1 MGAYT
6 LPVIKSLTEQTADVL
21 RQAVLQGEL
30 LEGQG
35 IKQGDWAANLG
46 ISTVTLREALRV
58 LEAEGLVDI
67 LPNRGAF
74 VSSLTPDEAEDIYDV
89 RIGLELQ
96 ALKRAI
102 PCLDAGALAEL
113 DSILEKAENET
124 DLLAWS
130 AHNGE
135 FHARLYRQAERPKL
149 VALIDT
155 TRRNIDR
162 FIGLGMTDPAK
173 RRRMEQ
179 EHWEIYRASAEG
191 HIDQAMKLLEAHLER
206 AKARL
211 VTHLAAKAAG
221 R

>member
-1 MGAYT
+1 MYR
-6 LPVIKSLTEQTADVL
+6 LPTIKSLTEQTADVL

-30 LEGQG
+30 LEGRA
-35 IKQGDWAANLG
+35 IKQADWAADLG
-46 ISTVTLREALRV
+46 VSTVTLREALRV

-74 VSSLTPDEAEDIYDV
+74 VSSLTPEGAEDIYDV

-96 ALKRAI
+96 ALKRAV
-102 PCLDAGALAEL
+102 PRLNAEAVAEL
-113 DSILEKAENET
+113 SCILEKADKEIG
-124 DLLAWS
+124 LLAWS
-130 AHNGE
+130 GHNGE

-162 FIGLGMTDPAK
+162 FIGLGMTDSAK
-173 RRRMEQ
+173 RRQTEQ
-179 EHWEIYRASAEG
+179 EHWAIYRASAEG
-191 HIDQAMKLLEAHLER
+191 HVDQAMKLLEAHLER

-211 VTHLAAKAAG
+211 VTHLAAKAVE